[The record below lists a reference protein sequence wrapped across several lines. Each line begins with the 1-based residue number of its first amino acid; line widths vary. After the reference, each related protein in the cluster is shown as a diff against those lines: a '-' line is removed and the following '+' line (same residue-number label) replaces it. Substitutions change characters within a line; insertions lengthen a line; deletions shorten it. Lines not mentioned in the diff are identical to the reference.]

1 MTKADLVELIY
12 ERVGYSK
19 KEAGAVVEEIF
30 AIIRDGLCEG
40 GKVKISGFGSFV
52 VNQKQSR
59 RGRNPQTG
67 EPIIIDSRRV
77 LSFKASQV
85 LKELVNSNGKKPR
98 S

>member
-1 MTKADLVELIY
+1 MTKADLVELIN

-19 KEAGAVVEEIF
+19 REAGAVVEAVF
-30 AIIRDGLCEG
+30 AIIGASLCG
-40 GKVKISGFGSFV
+40 GDKVKISGFGSFV
-52 VNQKQSR
+52 VNQKRSR

-85 LKELVNSNGKKPR
+85 LKELVNNGKKPR
-98 S
+98 A